1 MGIPIIGRLEMQ
13 FLTGMY
19 DGKIDD
25 KGRLSLP
32 ARLRNALS
40 SEQVVILPGL
50 DGNHLMLM
58 TPDYFENQFCKQIL
72 STPLALM
79 NKEKRQLVRLLISP
93 AQYVDIDT
101 AGRINIPLRSR
112 TLLNLLPKS
121 EALLVGTGF
130 AVEIW
135 NPTTYEEEE
144 EKDSISISDLAQKIY
159 DGEER

>member
-1 MGIPIIGRLEMQ
+1 MMQ

-32 ARLRNALS
+32 ARLRTALA
-40 SEQVVILPGL
+40 SESVVILPGL
-50 DGNHLMLM
+50 DENHLMLM

-79 NKEKRQLVRLLISP
+79 DKEKRQLVRKLISP
-93 AQYVDIDT
+93 AQYVEIDS
-101 AGRINIPLRSR
+101 AGRIGIPQRSR
-112 TLLNLLPKS
+112 TLASLPAKS
-121 EALLVGTGF
+121 SALLVGTGY

-135 NPTTYEEEE
+135 NP
-144 EKDSISISDLAQKIY
+144 EKYDEVESGDDVSISDLAQKIY
-159 DGEER
+159 DGERN

>member
-1 MGIPIIGRLEMQ
+1 MMQ

-32 ARLRNALS
+32 ARLRTAIGS
-40 SEQVVILPGL
+40 QQVVILPGL
-50 DGNHLMLM
+50 DENHLMLM

-79 NKEKRQLVRLLISP
+79 DREKRQLVRKLISP
-93 AQYVDIDT
+93 AQYVDVDS
-101 AGRINIPLRSR
+101 AGRISIPQRAR
-112 TLLNLLPKS
+112 TSLNLLPKS
-121 EALLVGTGF
+121 EALLVGTGY

-135 NPTTYEEEE
+135 NPATYEEEE
-144 EKDSISISDLAQKIY
+144 KKDDVSISELAQKIY
-159 DGEER
+159 DGEGR